1 MTVNEAF
8 ILEPVDTKASRFA
21 VVVVY
26 HDARVIP
33 RVEKLMGRHGKIKSR
48 TYHSVEDRYDN
59 PVDRI
64 GIYVLEDVVS
74 DRAIKS
80 ILKNIETSGDIQSV
94 MLKC

>member
-26 HDARVIP
+26 HDARVLP

-48 TYHSVEDRYDN
+48 TYHSVDDRYDN

-80 ILKNIETSGDIQSV
+80 TLKNIELSGNIEIIIK
-94 MLKC
+94 KC

>member
-33 RVEKLMGRHGKIKSR
+33 RVEKLIGKHAKIKSR
-48 TYHSVEDRYDN
+48 TYHSVDDRYDN

-64 GIYVLEDVVS
+64 GIYTLEDVVS
-74 DRAIKS
+74 DRVIKS
-80 ILKNIETSGDIQSV
+80 ILKNIEASGSIQSIT
-94 MLKC
+94 LKC

>member
-8 ILEPVDTKASRFA
+8 TLEPVRTKASRFA

-33 RVEKLMGRHGKIKSR
+33 RVEKLMGNHAKIKSR

-59 PVDRI
+59 PIDRI
-64 GIYVLEDVVS
+64 GIYTLEEVES
-74 DRAIKS
+74 DRVIKT
-80 ILKNIETSGDIQSV
+80 ILKNIEASGDIQSIV
-94 MLKC
+94 LKC